1 MSISSHSV
9 LSRTAVVLHR
19 PIYPRN
25 IGMCARAMANL
36 GAHELHVIAP
46 RCDWTSSMVHHE
58 LRQGA
63 THGAPV
69 LEAAKVHATLDNFL
83 ESHGQGIRF
92 GFSARE
98 GFGRR
103 IHDFSTLVRQLG
115 NQLDHP
121 IHATTSSIQ
130 LHFGTE
136 DDGLSLEELEP
147 MNFIVRLPT
156 SDVVPSLNLSHAVL
170 LAQYI
175 LRDDFLAT
183 VSAESP
189 ARNPAASLENA
200 LPPARL
206 EYPRKAIRDWLEEL
220 GFDLDSRKISIE
232 TSLNRVLLSH
242 CPTPEDVR
250 LLEKVLFQTVAKLK
264 AKGTT

>member
-1 MSISSHSV
+1 MSDHNPPV
-9 LSRTAVVLHR
+9 LARTLIVLHR

-36 GAHELHVIAP
+36 GSFDLHIISP

-69 LEAAKVHATLDNFL
+69 LEAAKVHATLQDFL
-83 ESHGQGIRF
+83 DQHGQGIRF

-103 IHDFSTLVRQLG
+103 IHDFSTLVRELSKQT
-115 NQLDHP
+115 DHP
-121 IHATTSSIQ
+121 IHAATSVIQ

-156 SDVVPSLNLSHAVL
+156 SDAVPSLNLSHAVL

-175 LRDDFLAT
+175 LRDDFSLAHQ
-183 VSAESP
+183 P
-189 ARNPAASLENA
+189 ADLAAALENA
-200 LPPARL
+200 LPPGRL
-206 EYPRKAIRDWLEEL
+206 EYPRQAIRDWLEEL

-242 CPTPEDVR
+242 CPTPDDVR

-264 AKGTT
+264 AKGAT

>member
-1 MSISSHSV
+1 MSDPITSV
-9 LSRTAVVLHR
+9 LSRTIVVLHR

-69 LEAAKVHATLDNFL
+69 LEAAKVHATLSDFL

-103 IHDFSTLVRQLG
+103 VHDFSTLIRDLGRQLG
-115 NQLDHP
+115 HP
-121 IHATTSSIQ
+121 IHVPSSGIQ

-156 SDVVPSLNLSHAVL
+156 SDEVPSLNLSHAVL

-175 LRDDFLAT
+175 LRDDFP
-183 VSAESP
+183 V
-189 ARNPAASLENA
+189 AASTEFPAEDMENA
-200 LPPARL
+200 LPPGRL
-206 EYPRKAIRDWLEEL
+206 EYPRKAIREWLEEL

-242 CPTPEDVR
+242 CPTPDDVR

>member
-1 MSISSHSV
+1 MSDLNTPV
-9 LSRTAVVLHR
+9 LARTMIVLHR

-36 GAHELHVIAP
+36 GSSELHIISP

-69 LEAAKVHATLDNFL
+69 LEAAKVHATLQDFL
-83 ESHGQGIRF
+83 DHHGQGVRF

-103 IHDFSTLVRQLG
+103 IHDFSTLVRQLSR
-115 NQLDHP
+115 QTDHP
-121 IHATTSSIQ
+121 IHAAASAIQ

-156 SDVVPSLNLSHAVL
+156 SNEVPSLNLSHAVL

-175 LRDDFLAT
+175 LRDDSANAL
-183 VSAESP
+183 VSAEGTTAEQAFES
-189 ARNPAASLENA
+189 A
-200 LPPARL
+200 LPPGRL
-206 EYPRKAIRDWLEEL
+206 EYPRKAIRDWLEEI

-232 TSLNRVLLSH
+232 TTLNRVLLSH
-242 CPTPEDVR
+242 CPTPDDVR

>member
-1 MSISSHSV
+1 
-9 LSRTAVVLHR
+9 
-19 PIYPRN
+19 
-25 IGMCARAMANL
+25 MCARAMANL
-36 GAHELHVIAP
+36 GARELHVIAP

-69 LEAAKVHATLDNFL
+69 LEAAKVHATLNDFL

-103 IHDFSTLVRQLG
+103 IHDFSTLIRDLG
-115 NQLDHP
+115 NRLEHP
-121 IHATTSSIQ
+121 IHAQQSAIQ

-156 SDVVPSLNLSHAVL
+156 SDEVPSLNLSHAVL

-175 LRDDFLAT
+175 LRDDF
-183 VSAESP
+183 P
-189 ARNPAASLENA
+189 GAAAPVFTDEGMENT
-200 LPPARL
+200 LPPGRL

-242 CPTPEDVR
+242 CPTPDDVR
-250 LLEKVLFQTVAKLK
+250 LLEKVLFQTVAKLR
-264 AKGTT
+264 AKGIT

>member
-1 MSISSHSV
+1 MSELNLPV
-9 LSRTAVVLHR
+9 LSRTLIVLHR

-36 GAHELHVIAP
+36 GSSDLHIISP

-69 LEAAKVHATLDNFL
+69 LEAAKVHATLQDFL
-83 ESHGQGIRF
+83 DHHGQGIRF

-103 IHDFSTLVRQLG
+103 IHDFSTLVRELDQ
-115 NQLDHP
+115 QIDHP
-121 IHATTSSIQ
+121 IHSASSAIQ

-156 SDVVPSLNLSHAVL
+156 SDEVPSLNLSHAVL

-175 LRDDFLAT
+175 LRDDFQLASQT
-183 VSAESP
+183 AKHTANRSEAM
-189 ARNPAASLENA
+189 ENA
-200 LPPARL
+200 LPPGRL

-242 CPTPEDVR
+242 CPTPDDVR